1 MPLRHSAMYN
11 CIYLSGMKEGGQVLV
26 DVPGLGELRQCLE

>member
-1 MPLRHSAMYN
+1 MLLLHSATLL
-11 CIYLSGMKEGGQVLV
+11 YLSGMKEGGQVLV